1 VFTHFFNV
9 RQENLAMEAGE
20 LLSAEGRLIE
30 ELKRDAEQRLRAKD
44 AEISQVQ
51 DRLTALDAERQS
63 LQDTLEERVGQREAE
78 LRRDLEAE
86 LAAERERL
94 RELGTSEADIEQKL
108 RALEESKTREYEQAL
123 TAYRQESEAELK
135 AKEEE
140 LAAAT
145 LQLEQTLEQSS
156 REKDEISRQAEA
168 REEELR
174 RRYEQ
179 EAAALKA
186 ESSQA
191 EKQLAELAELRRREE
206 LFTDQIMAAYTDV
219 LTDLEAGKEAAARRE
234 LSGLAALLADAATE
248 DLPAVARRKR
258 VDQGIVASLGELLD
272 LRAAARP
279 PAAAAGAGAGAAEAG
294 ALREELERLVEEA
307 GAAARAGE
315 LEKAAAVYNRAL
327 TAVPPLDEAHR
338 ELSALEGRSREE
350 AMSRSATEAE
360 SLQRALASRR
370 REIAALQAQV
380 SERDEQIAALQKRLA
395 AAQSAASAATA
406 GQEIAPDEAQ
416 ITSRA
421 RAAAFRDLQTYLRAQ
436 ADLSAYPEVQNA
448 LDREPQFRR
457 VVADIE
463 ALLARGGEEE
473 AMTAAIVRLLGT
485 VSRVLPDQVVIEP
498 LVKVRAEAGT
508 AILIRRN
515 VLGREVSIAR
525 GTIDSVLSDRIIARI
540 TQIFQAGQLPAEQDT
555 VYLTR

>member
-1 VFTHFFNV
+1 MQT
-9 RQENLAMEAGE
+9 
-20 LLSAEGRLIE
+20 RL
-30 ELKRDAEQRLRAKD
+30 D
-44 AEISQVQ
+44 
-51 DRLTALDAERQS
+51 ALDAERQS
-63 LQDTLEERVGQREAE
+63 LQDTLEERISRREAE

-94 RELGTSEADIEQKL
+94 RELGTSETDINRRL
-108 RALEESKTREYEQAL
+108 SALEESKTRDYEQAL
-123 TAYRQESEAELK
+123 AEYREASEAELK

-140 LAAAT
+140 LAATT
-145 LQLEQTLEQSS
+145 LQLQKTLEQSS
-156 REKDEISRQAEA
+156 REKNEISRQAEA

-179 EAAALKA
+179 ETAALKA

-191 EKQLAELAELRRREE
+191 EQQLAELADLRRREE
-206 LFTDQIMAAYTDV
+206 LFTDQILAAYAGV
-219 LTDLEAGKEAAARRE
+219 LADLEAGKEAAARSE

-258 VDQGIVASLGELLD
+258 VDQGIVASLNELLD
-272 LRAAARP
+272 LRAAGQP
-279 PAAAAGAGAGAAEAG
+279 PAAAAGAAEDG
-294 ALREELERLVEEA
+294 VLREELERLVDEA
-307 GAAARAGE
+307 GAAVQAGE
-315 LEKAAAVYNRAL
+315 LEKAAAVYARAL
-327 TAVPPLDEAHR
+327 ATVPPLAEAHR
-338 ELSALEGRSREE
+338 ELAALEGRVREE
-350 AMSRSATEAE
+350 AMNRSVTEAE

-370 REIAALQAQV
+370 REIAALQTQV
-380 SERDEQIAALQKRLA
+380 SDRDEKIADLQKRLA
-395 AAQSAASAATA
+395 AAQSAESTAAA
-406 GQEIAPDEAQ
+406 GQAIAPEEGQ

-436 ADLSAYPEVQNA
+436 ADLSAYPEVQSA
-448 LDREPQFRR
+448 LEREPQFRR

-463 ALLARGGEEE
+463 ALLTRGGEEE
-473 AMTAAIVRLLGT
+473 ALTAAIVRLLGT

-498 LVKVRAEAGT
+498 LVKVRAEAGA

-525 GTIDSVLSDRIIARI
+525 GTIDSVSSDRITATIK
-540 TQIFQAGQLPAEQDT
+540 QVFQAGQLPAEQDT